1 MKENIKDN
9 AGVPVIHLN
18 GSSKESLIKEWEA
31 FDDALEVVRE
41 WFPSESFHPRNHYV
55 KDGDGVGEAEAVR
68 SEMLAHLHAL
78 RKIADGIL
86 DGIASQIKQ

>member
-1 MKENIKDN
+1 MKETNINDN

-41 WFPSESFHPRNHYV
+41 WFPYESFHPRNHYV

-68 SEMLAHLHAL
+68 AEMLAHFHAL
-78 RKIADGIL
+78 QKIADGIH
-86 DGIASQIKQ
+86 DGIVSQIK